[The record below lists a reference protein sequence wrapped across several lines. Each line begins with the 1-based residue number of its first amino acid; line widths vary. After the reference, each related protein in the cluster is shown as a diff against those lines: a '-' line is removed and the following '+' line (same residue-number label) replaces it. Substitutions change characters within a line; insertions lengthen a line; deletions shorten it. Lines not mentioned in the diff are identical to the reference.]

1 MARSLS
7 QRRRLSP
14 LGALLALA
22 AASGCTDD
30 EIVWVPFNAEDQT
43 LEIEVLPEGSE
54 IGDPVGLDLMSNLGL
69 TNVGVA
75 GIDPGSGPV
84 GTEHLVTVEVFDE
97 FETFVGR
104 VTLGVNPEAT
114 KDLDGDGE
122 IESRGSEEYEML
134 QDSADPG
141 SWALTVQ
148 SLGADD
154 ERRQDTFTIVL
165 WQPEEL
171 LAETTAQ

>member
-1 MARSLS
+1 MTRFLS
-7 QRRRLSP
+7 WGL
-14 LGALLALA
+14 LLAVGA
-22 AASGCTDD
+22 AGCTAD
-30 EIVWVPFNAEDQT
+30 EIVWVPFNAEDQA
-43 LEIEVLPEGSE
+43 LEVQVLPTGSE
-54 IGDPVGLDLMSNLGL
+54 VGEAVAIDLMSNLGL

-97 FETFVGR
+97 FEGYVGR
-104 VTLGVNPEAT
+104 VTVGVNPQAIE
-114 KDLDGDGE
+114 DLDGDGE
-122 IESRGSEEYEML
+122 VESRGAEEYELL

-148 SLGADD
+148 SLGRDD
-154 ERRQDTFTIVL
+154 ERRDDRFVIVL

-171 LAETTAQ
+171 VPETTGQ

>member
-1 MARSLS
+1 MIRSPSRAGLAGL
-7 QRRRLSP
+7 RC
-14 LGALLALA
+14 LLFVV
-22 AASGCTDD
+22 AASGCTAD
-30 EIVWVPFNAEDQT
+30 EIVWVPFNAEDQN
-43 LEIEVLPEGSE
+43 LEVEVLPVGSE
-54 IGDPVGLDLMSNLGL
+54 IGEPITIDLMSNLGL

-97 FETFVGR
+97 FEGYVGR
-104 VTLGVNPEAT
+104 VTVGVNPEAT
-114 KDLDGDGE
+114 EDLDGDGE
-122 IESRGSEEYEML
+122 VESRGSEEYEML

-148 SLGADD
+148 SLGSDD
-154 ERRQDTFTIVL
+154 ERRDDTFTIVL

-171 LAETTAQ
+171 VPETTEK